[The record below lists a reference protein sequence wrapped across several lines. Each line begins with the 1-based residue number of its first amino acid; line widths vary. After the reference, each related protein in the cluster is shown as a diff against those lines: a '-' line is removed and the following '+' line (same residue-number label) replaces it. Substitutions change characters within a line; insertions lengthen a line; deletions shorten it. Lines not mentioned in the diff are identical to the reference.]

1 MITLA
6 KNPIYSKYMNMEMNM
21 ENSIDIKSALEFYL
35 LAGVDETV
43 GESAINLATP
53 PEKVVLPINILP
65 QSSNPPSSTIRQAT
79 TELAQATASACQS
92 AHQLCAQAQNLA
104 ELRQAVE
111 NFEGCALKLTAT
123 HTVFGDGNPEAKIVL
138 IGEAP
143 GADEDRVGIPFV
155 GRSGQLLDKMLSYIG
170 LDRSQ
175 YYITNI
181 LPWRPPGNRT
191 PTGGE
196 IAVCLPFLKRQLELI
211 NPDYIL
217 LLGGSSANALF
228 DNQDPISKL
237 RGHWL
242 EYSLPNGKTAKA
254 LATFHPAY
262 LLRNSG
268 QKAKAW
274 ADLLKLHKE
283 AVG

>member
-1 MITLA
+1 
-6 KNPIYSKYMNMEMNM
+6 MEQ
-21 ENSIDIKSALEFYL
+21 EYDIKSVLEYYI
-35 LAGVDETV
+35 LAGVDETT
-43 GESAINLATP
+43 GEAPFTLSSEATKTAVVP
-53 PEKVVLPINILP
+53 VFVPKV
-65 QSSNPPSSTIRQAT
+65 QPSIITNTARQAT
-79 TELAQATASACQS
+79 TELAQETASARKNAREICE
-92 AHQLCAQAQNLA
+92 HAQTLD

-111 NFEGCALKLTAT
+111 NFDGCSLKLTAANM
-123 HTVFGDGNPEAKIVL
+123 VFGDGNPIAKIVL

-143 GADEDRVGIPFV
+143 GADEDRCGIPFV
-155 GRSGQLLDKMLSYIG
+155 GRSGQLLDKMMAAIG
-170 LDRSQ
+170 LDRSG

-191 PTGGE
+191 PTTGE
-196 IAVCLPFLKRQLELI
+196 IAVCLPFLRKQLDII
-211 NPDYIL
+211 NPDYII

-242 EYSLPNGKTAKA
+242 DYKKSNGTIAKA

-274 ADLLKLHKE
+274 SDMLKLHKE
-283 AVG
+283 IVDK

>member
-6 KNPIYSKYMNMEMNM
+6 KNPFYSKYMNM

-43 GESAINLATP
+43 GESSMSLNTP
-53 PEKVVLPINILP
+53 PEKVVLPISIKAP
-65 QSSNPPSSTIRQAT
+65 TTTSASNPIRQAT
-79 TELAQATASACQS
+79 TELAQATVSACQN
-92 AHQLCAQAQNLA
+92 AHQLCAQAQNLN

-111 NFEGCALKLTAT
+111 NFDGCALKLTAT

-143 GADEDRVGIPFV
+143 GADEDRVGVPFV
-155 GRSGQLLDKMLSYIG
+155 GRSGQLLDKMLSYIS
-170 LDRSQ
+170 LDRSK

-242 EYSLPNGKTAKA
+242 EYPLPSGKTAKA

-268 QKAKAW
+268 QKSKAW

>member
-1 MITLA
+1 
-6 KNPIYSKYMNMEMNM
+6 M
-21 ENSIDIKSALEFYL
+21 ENSLDIKSALEFYL
-35 LAGVDETV
+35 LAGVDETI
-43 GESAINLATP
+43 GDSALSLSAP
-53 PEKVVLPINILP
+53 PQKVILP
-65 QSSNPPSSTIRQAT
+65 LNIKPQTAIPTSAPLRQAT
-79 TELAQATASACQS
+79 TELAQATAQACQN
-92 AHQLCAQAQNLA
+92 AHELCAKAQNLT

-111 NFEGCALKLTAT
+111 NFDGCALKLTAA

-170 LDRSQ
+170 LDRSK

-242 EYSLPNGKTAKA
+242 EYPLNNGKTAKA